1 VQAYIRENDGMAKER
16 MMAWRKGKANN
27 FKFYTTTY
35 IYAAHFNREGKKK
48 RYQWLKIQEA
58 HAAVGGICTVGVL
71 FVRLC
76 RVGMA
81 KCPRPGPGPRGCLR
95 LIWASKERKK
105 AAGRVVFTVGET

>member
-1 VQAYIRENDGMAKER
+1 MAKER

-35 IYAAHFNREGKKK
+35 IYAAHFNREGEKK

-71 FVRLC
+71 FVPSGHGQ
-76 RVGMA
+76 VPTSG
-81 KCPRPGPGPRGCLR
+81 PRAPGPG
-95 LIWASKERKK
+95 AVS
-105 AAGRVVFTVGET
+105 V